1 MDINKEFKKVGTHSG
16 RFHADEVMATAILK
30 QVFEIELTRTR
41 DPEILEKQDLIYDI
55 GNGEF
60 DHHQLEKEYRDNG
73 TPYAACGLIWRQ
85 FGRQAILTKHSE
97 VSENEV
103 EIIFRY
109 VDAVLIEG
117 IDAVDNG
124 IRTTENIIPTMCISS
139 IIGGYNPTWD
149 SPESVDAAFNDAVG
163 FAEDILKNLI
173 DQKVSTL
180 KARTFVIEAYNNRKR
195 PELLI
200 LDNSYPW
207 ERTLKEIDINK
218 DVLFVIYPKEEG
230 FYIQTVREYG
240 EVRRDRKRLPEE
252 WAGKREEELGSII
265 GIKDAIF
272 CHSSRFIAKASS
284 FESILKMADI
294 AISKPEPIT
303 ENRKAD
309 KNVFDILRLILQNK
323 LVIKIRR
330 HR

>member
-1 MDINKEFKKVGTHSG
+1 MDTTKELKKVGTHSG
-16 RFHADEVMATAILK
+16 KFHADEVMATAILK

-73 TPYAACGLIWRQ
+73 TPYAACGLIWRK
-85 FGRQAILTKHSE
+85 FGRTAILSNHPE
-97 VSENEV
+97 VLENEV

-117 IDAVDNG
+117 IDAADNG

-163 FAEDILKNLI
+163 FAEDILENLI

-180 KARTFVIEAYNNRKR
+180 KARTFVIDAYNNRKR

-218 DVLFVIYPKEEG
+218 EVLYVIYPKEEG
-230 FYIQTVREYG
+230 YYIQTVREYG
-240 EVRRDRKRLPEE
+240 EVRRDRKSLPKE
-252 WAGKREEELGSII
+252 WAGKREEELNSVI
-265 GIKDAIF
+265 GINDAIF
-272 CHSSRFIAKASS
+272 CHSSRFIAKAGS

-294 AISKPEPIT
+294 AISKQEHKVENRIT
-303 ENRKAD
+303 ER
-309 KNVFDILRLILQNK
+309 NVFDILRLILKNK
-323 LVIKIRR
+323 IVIKIRKNR
-330 HR
+330 

>member
-16 RFHADEVMATAILK
+16 RFHADEVMATAVLK

-41 DPEILEKQDLIYDI
+41 DQEILEKQDLIYDI

-109 VDAVLIEG
+109 IDAVLIEG
-117 IDAVDNG
+117 IDAADNG

-163 FAEDILKNLI
+163 FAEDILENLI

-180 KARTFVIEAYNNRKR
+180 KARIFVIEAYNNRKR
-195 PELLI
+195 PELLV

-272 CHSSRFIAKASS
+272 CHSSRFIAKAGS

-294 AISKPEPIT
+294 AVSKPEPIT